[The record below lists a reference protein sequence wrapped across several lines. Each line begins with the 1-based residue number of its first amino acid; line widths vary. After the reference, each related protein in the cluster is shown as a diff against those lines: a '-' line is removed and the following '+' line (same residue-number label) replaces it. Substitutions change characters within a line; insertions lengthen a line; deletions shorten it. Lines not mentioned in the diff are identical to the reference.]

1 QHLFAPQTGLFQHFM
16 LWDPAELQV
25 DLNETQPSLP
35 AQLKTKIF
43 EIGEG
48 FVQSIWE
55 LIRSNKLP
63 GVADDSACFQLVSQ
77 SLHFISTT
85 IRSGYYK
92 SLFSLHNTIASLVQ
106 GI

>member
-1 QHLFAPQTGLFQHFM
+1 SHDTFFAPQTGLFQCFM
-16 LWDPAELQV
+16 LWDPAELRV
-25 DLNETQPSLP
+25 DLDKIQPSLP

-43 EIGEG
+43 EIGES
-48 FVQSIWE
+48 VWE

-63 GVADDSACFQLVSQ
+63 GVTDDSLVSQ
-77 SLHFISTT
+77 SLRFISTA

-92 SLFSLHNTIASLVQ
+92 SLFSSRNTIASLLQ